1 MQLTQTIAFLAL
13 AVSASADLHWAAAC
27 VDGRTSSPIGGTPFS
42 VSYNWA
48 KNFIM
53 NPGATQCACNHY
65 RNRNTGGK
73 HWDRCPDCTFDGVTC
88 RSAAKHIGG
97 DEMNYYCSRLCG
109 AQGSEAD

>member
-1 MQLTQTIAFLAL
+1 MLTFSPF
-13 AVSASADLHWAAAC
+13 VSYSASADLHWAAAC

-53 NPGATQCACNHY
+53 NPGATQCACNYY

-73 HWDRCPDCTFDGVTC
+73 HWDRCPDCTFV
-88 RSAAKHIGG
+88 
-97 DEMNYYCSRLCG
+97 RLAICDDLIF
-109 AQGSEAD
+109 QK